1 MLFRVR
7 RANLNDISNVKLFY
21 KEALP
26 LINSEQT
33 SWIPDIYPNVEDALE
48 AILHEEFFICID
60 DQEKVVGSMILNQQA
75 DDEYKTVPW
84 AYGTNKENHL
94 IVHTLISHPKR
105 LKNGIASKMISF
117 IKQWAI
123 ENNMASIKLDTL
135 ANNVPARK
143 LYEKNGFSYI
153 GRRYLSSFDNKGTDD
168 CVFYQ
173 FQLYKEK

>member
-33 SWIPDIYPNVEDALE
+33 SWIPDIYPNVVDALE

-60 DQEKVVGSMILNQQA
+60 NQEKVVGSMILNQQS

-84 AYGTNKENHL
+84 VYGTNKANHL

-105 LKNGIASKMISF
+105 LKKMVLRV
-117 IKQWAI
+117 K
-123 ENNMASIKLDTL
+123 
-135 ANNVPARK
+135 
-143 LYEKNGFSYI
+143 
-153 GRRYLSSFDNKGTDD
+153 
-168 CVFYQ
+168 
-173 FQLYKEK
+173 